1 MMWRKTMTIDE
12 RLSFFGE
19 LIGCNYEVYL
29 WCYTPDLTLLHTNC
43 PPGNVANGAVF
54 LKDFSSALLDYVKSG
69 ERMPLILDTLPGLLY
84 IAAFEYNGALLNR
97 IHIMGPAFTGR
108 NSHLLLKKEI
118 DNRDYSVRLRS
129 AIFRQ
134 LDHVP
139 IIPTNQLYQYT
150 VMFHYCITEEHITT
164 NDIQF
169 SPGSDTSAGDELNM
183 ISEEHRGV
191 WTAEQALLKMFRD
204 GNPDYKKALE
214 QSTSLSSGV
223 KYETG
228 DTIRQQKNNLLVLLT
243 LCSRAAIEGGVN
255 PSVADTLHDLY
266 AGQIEDSRTTSALS
280 SLARTMMEEFIRK
293 VQETKEH
300 NGISPQIQAVCDYIT
315 MHPKEKFS
323 INEFAK
329 RTGYTEYYFSHKFK
343 QETGKSIAEYIRSA
357 KIEYA
362 CILLAGTHM
371 GIQEIGDELGF
382 TSRSYFSSSFQK
394 EIGMSPSEYRR
405 KNSRT

>member
-1 MMWRKTMTIDE
+1 
-12 RLSFFGE
+12 
-19 LIGCNYEVYL
+19 
-29 WCYTPDLTLLHTNC
+29 
-43 PPGNVANGAVF
+43 
-54 LKDFSSALLDYVKSG
+54 
-69 ERMPLILDTLPGLLY
+69 
-84 IAAFEYNGALLNR
+84 
-97 IHIMGPAFTGR
+97 
-108 NSHLLLKKEI
+108 
-118 DNRDYSVRLRS
+118 
-129 AIFRQ
+129 
-134 LDHVP
+134 
-139 IIPTNQLYQYT
+139 
-150 VMFHYCITEEHITT
+150 
-164 NDIQF
+164 
-169 SPGSDTSAGDELNM
+169 
-183 ISEEHRGV
+183 
-191 WTAEQALLKMFRD
+191 MFRD

-255 PSVADTLHDLY
+255 PSVAYTLNDLY